1 MPRVDK
7 KTKYAVCWL
16 KHIGHHPTEISK
28 ELEITLKQVEN
39 ILEKSINT
47 NEKNIPTGSEPA
59 VQKQTMKNLMIN
71 KTSSK
76 KENSVS
82 IMTPEASQM
91 SDSLKSKT
99 YPRKIHEA
107 IYRPNDK

>member
-1 MPRVDK
+1 MARLDK
-7 KTKYAVCWL
+7 KTKYAICWL
-16 KHIGHHPTEISK
+16 NHIGKHTTEISQ
-28 ELEITLKQVEN
+28 ELDISTKQIET
-39 ILEKSINT
+39 ILEKSINS
-47 NEKNIPTGSEPA
+47 NQKEIPTGSEPA

-107 IYRPNDK
+107 IFRPNDK